1 MTRALLLVAILAAGC
16 AAPVVQATVIAP
28 LVPPSLPTLVPAS
41 ASAPA
46 LASTPDAVV
55 AALVRAA
62 QAAMA
67 LPEQVEVTVGGARY
81 ACFRWPL
88 QELLRGRI
96 NADTL
101 WQVYVRE
108 VRTDGRKLD
117 FEVR

>member
-1 MTRALLLVAILAAGC
+1 M
-16 AAPVVQATVIAP
+16 AP
-28 LVPPSLPTLVPAS
+28 S
-41 ASAPA
+41 SAPA
-46 LASTPDAVV
+46 PTATPDAVV

-88 QELLRGRI
+88 EELIQGRI

-108 VRTDGRKLD
+108 LRTDARRLD